1 MTEKTY
7 INKCSL
13 KEKVFENGSRVLN
26 CAFNVEELASHAK
39 DGWIRFVIAP
49 RRSPNEKGMTH
60 YVYKDSFEPKPQEQQ
75 QETAKV
81 QTRYVNAPPPSETEV
96 VKDDG
101 VPF

>member
-13 KEKVFENGSRVLN
+13 KEKVFDNGSRVLN

-60 YVYKDSFEPKPQEQQ
+60 YVYKDSFEPKPQ
-75 QETAKV
+75 QEPVKA
-81 QTRYVNAPPPSETEV
+81 QTRYESAAPP

>member
-13 KEKVFENGSRVLN
+13 KEKVFDNGSRVLN
-26 CAFNVEELASHAK
+26 CSFHVEELTQHANAE
-39 DGWIRFVIAP
+39 GWVRFVIAP
-49 RRSPNEKGMTH
+49 RRQANEKGMTH
-60 YVYKDSFEPKPQEQQ
+60 YVYRDDFEPKPQQEPVKALPRYEQ
-75 QETAKV
+75 
-81 QTRYVNAPPPSETEV
+81 APPPRETEV

>member
-7 INKCSL
+7 INKVSL

-49 RRSPNEKGMTH
+49 RREANEKGMTH
-60 YVYKDSFEPKPQEQQ
+60 YVYRDDFEPKPQEQ
-75 QETAKV
+75 AKV
-81 QTRYVNAPPPSETEV
+81 QTRYVNAPPPSVTEV
-96 VKDDG
+96 VDDDG

>member
-13 KEKVFENGSRVLN
+13 KEKVFDNGSRVLN

-49 RRSPNEKGMTH
+49 RRQASEKGMTH
-60 YVYKDSFEPKPQEQQ
+60 YVYKDSFEPKPQEPATV
-75 QETAKV
+75 E
-81 QTRYVNAPPPSETEV
+81 TRYESAAPPRETEV

>member
-13 KEKVFENGSRVLN
+13 KEKVFENGSKVLN
-26 CAFNVEELASHAK
+26 CAFNVEELTQHANAE
-39 DGWIRFVIAP
+39 GWVRFVIAP

-60 YVYKDSFEPKPQEQQ
+60 YVYKDSFEPKPQ
-75 QETAKV
+75 QEPAKV

>member
-26 CAFNVEELASHAK
+26 CAFNIEELASHANEE
-39 DGWIRFVIAP
+39 GWVRFVIAP
-49 RRSPNEKGMTH
+49 RRTQNEKGMTH
-60 YVYKDSFEPKPQEQQ
+60 YVYKDSFEPKPQEPATV
-75 QETAKV
+75 E
-81 QTRYVNAPPPSETEV
+81 TRYVNAPPPSETEV